1 MRLHYLIIKRLT
13 TIFSLFM
20 LTSFFC
26 MNAQESLELP
36 HRHEM
41 MLNLGSTVILSFP
54 ELSYEYILNKDITI
68 GAAMR
73 LSFDKEDGSGFNAKP
88 FARWFLSRKDR
99 QPATGFFLE
108 AHSALG
114 SQYVYDINTSEKESM
129 FAAGL
134 GLGVGYKSLWKNNW
148 TSELFFGF
156 GRNFIYDK
164 EVENEDVSN
173 YIRIGISIGK
183 RF

>member
-1 MRLHYLIIKRLT
+1 
-13 TIFSLFM
+13 
-20 LTSFFC
+20 
-26 MNAQESLELP
+26 
-36 HRHEM
+36 
-41 MLNLGSTVILSFP
+41 
-54 ELSYEYILNKDITI
+54 
-68 GAAMR
+68 
-73 LSFDKEDGSGFNAKP
+73 
-88 FARWFLSRKDR
+88 
-99 QPATGFFLE
+99 
-108 AHSALG
+108 
-114 SQYVYDINTSEKESM
+114 M

-148 TSELFFGF
+148 TGELFFGF